1 MIPVARK
8 LKQSLLGAILV
19 ILGGLVC
26 KAEAVS
32 GYQAMGYL
40 VYTRFN
46 PSGEVTHKVVRMFDI
61 KVAGPEWRIRTEPVI
76 EGKGIGF
83 YEVSS
88 GTNDFVLN
96 VTGFDAAYRA
106 SESPF
111 QDLRREIQ
119 ESHPAEV
126 FFTNPPPPAMPADY
140 AKLFSPSNARD
151 QSNSNSARSDNIAT
165 AFVINGSYPPADQSY
180 AAFVWFAFTPPSP
193 LTNNSDRMLLQNWD
207 DGNRLN
213 NRFRRAR
220 WNQFPAPPQLVSDAV
235 YDWVGKERPP
245 DGRLRDLNISD
256 VSKPEDAAATY
267 EVVTATNFFGLTLP
281 VNFKLT
287 RFTPQRSDRG
297 EQVVSSTMT
306 AVVTKLE
313 KLASQELSPPKVPGK
328 TYVSDYRG
336 SGQPD
341 NYILDSDGSR
351 SERP

>member
-1 MIPVARK
+1 MLVTRK
-8 LKQSLLGAILV
+8 LNQSLLATMLV
-19 ILGGLVC
+19 LLGGLVC
-26 KAEAVS
+26 KADAVS
-32 GYQAMGYL
+32 GYEAMGYL

-46 PSGEVTHKVVRMFDI
+46 LSGEATHKVVRLFEV

-83 YEVSS
+83 YEISS
-88 GTNDFVLN
+88 GTNDFVLK
-96 VTGFDAAYRA
+96 VTGFDAAYHA
-106 SESPF
+106 SASPF
-111 QDLRREIQ
+111 QDLRRELQ
-119 ESHPAEV
+119 ESHRAEV
-126 FFTNPPPPAMPADY
+126 CFTNLPPLAMQADY
-140 AKLFSPSNARD
+140 VKAFAPPRAPD

-235 YDWVGKERPP
+235 YGWVGKERPP
-245 DGRLRDLNISD
+245 DGRLRDLYVSD

-267 EVVTATNFFGLTLP
+267 EVVAATNFFGLTLP

-313 KLASQELSPPKVPGK
+313 KLASHELSPPKVPGK

-336 SGQPD
+336 PGQPD

-351 SERP
+351 SEWP